1 MPRGGKRPGAGA
13 PRGNLNA
20 LKSGRHSTQLR
31 ALADTLASI
40 PEARS
45 ILISAARRHA
55 RHKRQASRIALSLL
69 IPLLQRAKFNPSS
82 PALKSPPS
90 ACPTKNFSQ
99 HNHTPNSKPEVN
111 QCR

>member
-55 RHKRQASRIALSLL
+55 RHKRQASRIALSLF
-69 IPLLQRAKFNPSS
+69 IPLLHHAKFNPSL

-90 ACPTKNFSQ
+90 ACSAEKFFQ
-99 HNHTPNSKPEVN
+99 DNHTPNPKSEFN
-111 QCR
+111 QSP